1 MNIKDKIRKLL
12 NLAANNPNE
21 AEAAAA
27 AEKASRLMLE
37 NGILEADIC
46 SDEDS
51 QKVVDLRKVYAT
63 KMNNWHG
70 ALASGIATMNLCDTY
85 FNSQYVDKS
94 KSAYRAKLVKETGI
108 NFLGTE
114 GRVEVSHQMLD
125 YLIQAIERLV
135 TKDLRYAKKWD
146 APVNPDR
153 SYWTQWK
160 NSYRYAAA
168 RRLRNRMI
176 EIHKLRQSQGIET
189 SDGQHI
195 NALTVQTADEQA
207 RAAIELYKQQNLK
220 LRQGRRMSG
229 PTSQSGYD
237 AGLTAGDS
245 VSLNN
250 QVGSTS
256 NALRLN

>member
-37 NGILEADIC
+37 HGFLEADIC
-46 SDEDS
+46 SDEDN
-51 QKVVDLRKVYAT
+51 QKIVDLRQVYAT

-70 ALASGIATMNLCDTY
+70 ALASGIATMNLCQTY
-85 FNSQYVDKS
+85 FQSQYVDKS
-94 KSAYRAKLVKETGI
+94 KSLYRAKLVKETGI

-114 GRVEVSHQMLD
+114 GRVEVSHQMLG
-125 YLIQAIERLV
+125 YLIEAIERLAE
-135 TKDLRYAKKWD
+135 KDLRFEKKWR
-146 APVNPDR
+146 APENADR
-153 SYWTQWK
+153 GYWTQWR

-168 RRLRNRMI
+168 RRLRNRML
-176 EIHKLRQSQGIET
+176 EIAKARETQGMET

-195 NALTVQTADEQA
+195 NALTVQTAAQQA
-207 RAAIELYKQQNLK
+207 NAAIQDYAAKHLNLRK
-220 LRQGRRMSG
+220 GRRMSG
-229 PTSQSGYD
+229 PTSQSGYE
-237 AGLTAGDS
+237 AGLIAGDS
-245 VSLNN
+245 VSLNT